1 MILLTPQD
9 KEKIDKFC
17 EKAATQLPSPLIPP
31 EKIEI
36 NVRYEISPQDL
47 EVLRDIF
54 GQIYED
60 TFRRYENPNMQTF
73 AEFKKESNDGNKES
87 D

>member
-1 MILLTPQD
+1 MTLLTPQER
-9 KEKIDKFC
+9 KRINKLC
-17 EKAATQLPSPLIPP
+17 EEAATQLPSPLTPP

-36 NVRYEISPQDL
+36 NIKYEISPQDL

-60 TFRRYENPNMQTF
+60 TFGRYDDSHMWTF

>member
-36 NVRYEISPQDL
+36 NVKYEISPQDL
-47 EVLRDIF
+47 EVLRDTFCQIYRDIF
-54 GQIYED
+54 G
-60 TFRRYENPNMQTF
+60 RYDNSNMCTF

-87 D
+87 N

>member
-47 EVLRDIF
+47 EVYRDIF
-54 GQIYED
+54 G
-60 TFRRYENPNMQTF
+60 RYDNSNMCTF

>member
-31 EKIEI
+31 EKNEMD
-36 NVRYEISPQDL
+36 VRYEILPQ
-47 EVLRDIF
+47 
-54 GQIYED
+54 
-60 TFRRYENPNMQTF
+60 N
-73 AEFKKESNDGNKES
+73 
-87 D
+87 

>member
-36 NVRYEISPQDL
+36 NVKYEISPQDL
-47 EVLRDIF
+47 EVLRDTF
-54 GQIYED
+54 GQIYEN
-60 TFRRYENPNMQTF
+60 TFGRYENPNMWTF

-87 D
+87 N

>member
-36 NVRYEISPQDL
+36 NVRYEISPQNL

-60 TFRRYENPNMQTF
+60 TFGRYDDSYMWTF

>member
-1 MILLTPQD
+1 MTLLTPQERERIN
-9 KEKIDKFC
+9 KLC
-17 EKAATQLPSPLIPP
+17 EEAATQLPSPLTPP

-36 NVRYEISPQDL
+36 NVKYEISPQDL

-60 TFRRYENPNMQTF
+60 TFGRYDNPNMWTF

-87 D
+87 N

>member
-1 MILLTPQD
+1 MSLLTPQD
-9 KEKIDKFC
+9 HERINKLC
-17 EKAATQLPSPLIPP
+17 EEAATQLPSPLTPP

-36 NVRYEISPQDL
+36 NAKYEISPQDL

-54 GQIYED
+54 GRIYED
-60 TFRRYENPNMQTF
+60 IFGKYDDSHMGTF

-87 D
+87 N

>member
-1 MILLTPQD
+1 MTLLTPQETERIN
-9 KEKIDKFC
+9 KLFE
-17 EKAATQLPSPLIPP
+17 EAATQLPSPLTPS

-36 NVRYEISPQDL
+36 NVKYEISSQNL

-60 TFRRYENPNMQTF
+60 TFGRYDDSYMWTF

>member
-60 TFRRYENPNMQTF
+60 TFGRYENPNMQTF

>member
-1 MILLTPQD
+1 MSLLTPQD
-9 KEKIDKFC
+9 HERINKLC
-17 EKAATQLPSPLIPP
+17 EEAATQLPSPLTPP

-36 NVRYEISPQDL
+36 NAKYEISPQDL

-54 GQIYED
+54 GRIYKD
-60 TFRRYENPNMQTF
+60 IFGKYDDSHMWTF

-87 D
+87 N